1 MPRFHAS
8 RSRYERIVLIVHF
21 PVPEPRAPSPCSVAF
36 RRFRLPVPARV
47 TMKDGRPVRLM
58 PDRRGISGGEILNS
72 AGPWRT
78 SGHWWDQPTSD
89 APAPA
94 SRTAAWDRDEWD
106 VVLADGVACRVFLE
120 RDVGQWF
127 VEGCFD

>member
-1 MPRFHAS
+1 
-8 RSRYERIVLIVHF
+8 
-21 PVPEPRAPSPCSVAF
+21 
-36 RRFRLPVPARV
+36 
-47 TMKDGRPVRLM
+47 MKDGRPVRLM
-58 PDRRGISGGEILNS
+58 PDRRGMSGGEILNS

-78 SGHWWDQPTSD
+78 SGHWWDQPVGD